1 MNEDRLEVGGASIG
15 RGDRLR
21 IKEKGGGGGF
31 TVSGAPAQ
39 RKWGRGQQR
48 VK

>member
-1 MNEDRLEVGGASIG
+1 MNEERLEVGGARIG
-15 RGDRLR
+15 RGDRLG
-21 IKEKGGGGGF
+21 IKEKEGGGF

-39 RKWGRGQQR
+39 RKWKRGQQR